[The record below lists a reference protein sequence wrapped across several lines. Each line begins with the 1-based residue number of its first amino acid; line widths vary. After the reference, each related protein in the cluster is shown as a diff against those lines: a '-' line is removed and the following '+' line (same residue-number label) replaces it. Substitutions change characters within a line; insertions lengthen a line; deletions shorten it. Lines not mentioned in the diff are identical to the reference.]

1 MNKADLIDRIAS
13 GAGISKTQAASAIDT
28 SVESITSALKKGDR
42 VALIGF
48 GTFSISQ
55 RKARNGRNPQTGAT
69 IKIAARRPQKNRI
82 WRERTRDAPALGAQL
97 LDRRLDEV
105 LLF

>member
-1 MNKADLIDRIAS
+1 MNKADLIDRIAA
-13 GAGISKTQAASAIDT
+13 GAGISKTQASSAIDT

-69 IKIAARRPQKNRI
+69 IKIPARRVAKFSAGAELRKAVNR
-82 WRERTRDAPALGAQL
+82 GK
-97 LDRRLDEV
+97 
-105 LLF
+105 